1 MIEDIKELKKQIGLK
16 KEIHL
21 AGNIGTETDDGY
33 INVYVEA
40 DLELTN
46 TGRCILV
53 TGKIKGQTDSVCVRC
68 LNDFKLNIECNIN
81 EHFYQSEE
89 VADRTIRPTKD
100 EDYFLY
106 KGTKIDLTEAL
117 RQNILM
123 AIPLKTIC
131 KPDCKGL
138 CSICGCDRNVQ
149 ECSCGEEN

>member
-1 MIEDIKELKKQIGLK
+1 MIEDIKDLKKQIGLK
-16 KEIHL
+16 RAIHL

-53 TGKIKGQTDSVCVRC
+53 TGKVKGQTDSVCVRC
-68 LNDFKLNIECNIN
+68 LSDFKLNIECDIN
-81 EHFYQSEE
+81 EHFYQTEE
-89 VADRTIRPTKD
+89 ITDRSIKPAKD

-106 KGTKIDLTEAL
+106 KGTRIDLTEAL
-117 RQNILM
+117 RQNILA

-138 CSICGCDRNVQ
+138 CCSCGCNRNIQ
-149 ECSCGEEN
+149 KCSCGESD

>member
-1 MIEDIKELKKQIGLK
+1 MIEDIKDLKKQIGLK
-16 KEIHL
+16 KATHL
-21 AGNIGTETDDGY
+21 SGNIGTETDDGY
-33 INVYVEA
+33 INVYVDA

-53 TGKIKGQTDSVCVRC
+53 TGIVKGQTDSVCVRC
-68 LNDFKLNIECNIN
+68 LNNFKLNVECKIN
-81 EHFYQSEE
+81 EHFYQTEE
-89 VADRTIRPTKD
+89 IADKSIRPAKD

-138 CSICGCDRNVQ
+138 CSSCGCDRNIQ
-149 ECSCGEEN
+149 KCSCEESD